1 MTSRISKADRGTS
14 GAREASRLIAGRALV
29 KRPGLSDGP
38 VPYYLARYL
47 NSCPPIEASNMA
59 PEVGMTNTATPSR

>member
-14 GAREASRLIAGRALV
+14 GAGEAGRLIAGRALV
-29 KRPGLSDGP
+29 KRPGLADGP
-38 VPYYLARYL
+38 VPYFARYL

-59 PEVGMTNTATPSR
+59 PEVGMTKTATPSR